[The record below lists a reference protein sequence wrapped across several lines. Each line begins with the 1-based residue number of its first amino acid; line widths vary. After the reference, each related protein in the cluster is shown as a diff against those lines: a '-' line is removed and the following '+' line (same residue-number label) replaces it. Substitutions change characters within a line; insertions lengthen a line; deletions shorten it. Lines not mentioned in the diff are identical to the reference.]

1 MLARKYVFL
10 IARAI
15 GNSKLTRKQRG
26 HLAELMLEWMRNDNP
41 AMNVKAFR
49 VRSRTEQGV
58 DYDQAVQ
65 DNSTDLL

>member
-26 HLAELMLEWMRNDNP
+26 HLTELMLNWLKEDNP
-41 AMNVKAFR
+41 ALNVKAFR
-49 VRSRTEQGV
+49 IRSRTEIGV
-58 DYDQAVQ
+58 NYDLQ
-65 DNSTDLL
+65 DND

>member
-26 HLAELMLEWMRNDNP
+26 HLAELMLDWLKEDNP
-41 AMNVKAFR
+41 ALNVKAFR
-49 VRSRTEQGV
+49 IRSRTEIGV
-58 DYDQAVQ
+58 DYDLQ
-65 DNSTDLL
+65 DND